1 MNSSKILRW
10 ILCLYLLQAV
20 SLHAAENLSTH
31 QSNPYAETLTQI
43 STINSLM
50 AGNFDGTFTFGELKH
65 YGDFGIGTFHS
76 LDGEMIELDGKIYQA
91 RVDGK
96 VYLTSDSA
104 KTPFSTVTF
113 FEPDEKFPVTGF
125 SLEELKKFLDEKINK
140 NFFYAVRID
149 GDFNY
154 VKTRSETS
162 QKPYPTL
169 VEAIKKQAIF
179 EKKDVRGTLVGIYC
193 PEFVNGLNIPGY
205 HFHFL
210 SDDRSFG
217 GHVLEA
223 NVNHATA
230 RIDKTPAFNM
240 LLPADFSPG
249 GSKKG
254 DIERVEKEPTT
265 K

>member
-1 MNSSKILRW
+1 MKPDKPSRW
-10 ILCLYLLQAV
+10 ILCLFLFQTLSLCAV
-20 SLHAAENLSTH
+20 EKLAT
-31 QSNPYAETLTQI
+31 QQTTPFAETLTQI

-50 AGNFDGTFTFGELKH
+50 AGNFDGAFTFGGLKH
-65 YGDFGIGTFHS
+65 YGDFGIGTFNS
-76 LDGEMIELDGKIYQA
+76 LDGEMIALDGKIFQA
-91 RVDGK
+91 RVDGNI
-96 VYLTSDSA
+96 YPTPDSA

-125 SLEELKKFLDEKINK
+125 SLEELKKFLNDKINT
-140 NFFYAVRID
+140 NFFYAIRID

-154 VKTRSETS
+154 VKTRSVTS
-162 QKPYPTL
+162 QKPYPPL
-169 VEAIKKQAIF
+169 VDAVKKQVIF

-193 PEFVNGLNIPGY
+193 PNFMNGLNVPGY

-223 NVNHATA
+223 KANHATA
-230 RIDKTPAFNM
+230 TIDKTPAFNM

-249 GSKKG
+249 GSKKV
-254 DIERVEKEPTT
+254 DIDRVEKEPTA